1 MQFTMSI
8 EDNYW
13 HQIDEL
19 TGAAIFVDSFD
30 NKEFDVRIGTIQD
43 SEPAGTITASSD
55 EELNSKLAVLYK
67 AFQLNK
73 GN

>member
-1 MQFTMSI
+1 MSI

-13 HQIDEL
+13 HQIDEV
-19 TGAAIFVDSFD
+19 TGVAIFVDSFD
-30 NKEFDVRIGTIQD
+30 NKEFDVRIGTITD

-55 EELNSKLAVLYK
+55 EELNAKLAELYNK
-67 AFQLNK
+67 FQQNK

>member
-1 MQFTMSI
+1 MSL

-13 HQIDEL
+13 HHIDEN
-19 TGAAIFVDSFD
+19 TGEAIFVDSF
-30 NKEFDVRIGTIQD
+30 NNREFDVRIGTIQD

-55 EELNSKLAVLYK
+55 DELNSKLAALYESFK
-67 AFQLNK
+67 LKK